1 MKLGNKQREENKNI
15 FKLSNNYQYFHQEG
29 IVSQGSLILGD
40 YYYKMV
46 IKNEIF
52 ERFLKQ
58 KN

>member
-15 FKLSNNYQYFHQEG
+15 FKLSNNYQYFHQDG

-46 IKNEIF
+46 IRNEIF
-52 ERFLKQ
+52 E
-58 KN
+58 